1 MRTNF
6 WLMLWLT
13 SWGCGTASWAAEGQ
27 VRPQGYRHVD
37 FQKPY
42 DRTYG
47 GYWWIEPDGTLCEE
61 GITVDGLP
69 LIGSADIMLVMNA
82 ATGEASHLH
91 FVDGD
96 IRWTW
101 AYGSRTTG
109 LHLFSRL
116 CPRDPLVGSWGSY
129 VPVLWRFKP
138 GVMVDD
144 IRRPGY
150 TETFGAKHRIG
161 SLEYNTQR
169 AKASPVEVRQTWYIP
184 GKWSVASR
192 VRMTNLTDEPDDGAA
207 VAVAMSLQ
215 RLLENRNQLNWYADF
230 HSGGKAGVPEV
241 PRLSDEEYQRLVE
254 LHQFHVEYREEDR
267 AIVAC
272 RGYDVRAEKP
282 SNYFGCLM
290 LGAPVKAHV
299 LAADGNAQQSGL
311 FAEGKEYPRQL
322 TNPAAMIG
330 LRSKSFRLGPH
341 QSHELKY
348 AIAFGKTADEAI
360 ENARNALAVAPE
372 DAAARLDAYWDARLP
387 ALTTGD
393 PGLTSML
400 RYAGITHDVNWEP
413 DGRAP
418 GDLGGWGRPSRAEV
432 CGYKNYYDQ
441 ADMVVPI
448 LDVPVYDSD
457 LFKRAL
463 LYDVAPQTGRL
474 RKLIVW
480 RQQYDSM
487 LYWPAAVY
495 RVWMASQDDRF
506 LEEIYPALD
515 NTFRWLHKTRT
526 NPDGLLRMLTM
537 PYDMFTVGLG
547 DDGQVLTKAQAVAYD
562 SLHAMVRMARRL
574 DKADDAAFYEQWAV
588 RIKKASNEKLW
599 RNRYYGFG
607 LNFPDHLCLS
617 GNLCAITAGLAD
629 EAQTAAICEE
639 VSALY
644 TGSGFPNVHPPLPR
658 WVGSAP
664 YGYQNGDMYI
674 DQLALVARAANKARD
689 TDLLRTV
696 LFEFKRLVQ
705 RHKCFPVTGHP
716 WDANRRGGVNEIHS
730 ASALIASLVYGV
742 AGVEEQRSLRLRPML
757 IPEMGGSVQIS
768 DYLFRGTRFD
778 IRLEGVGTHLQSILV
793 DGKKQEKAV
802 VPEEYYDG
810 TKHTVTVRVKE

>member
-1 MRTNF
+1 
-6 WLMLWLT
+6 
-13 SWGCGTASWAAEGQ
+13 
-27 VRPQGYRHVD
+27 
-37 FQKPY
+37 
-42 DRTYG
+42 
-47 GYWWIEPDGTLCEE
+47 
-61 GITVDGLP
+61 
-69 LIGSADIMLVMNA
+69 
-82 ATGEASHLH
+82 
-91 FVDGD
+91 
-96 IRWTW
+96 
-101 AYGSRTTG
+101 
-109 LHLFSRL
+109 
-116 CPRDPLVGSWGSY
+116 
-129 VPVLWRFKP
+129 
-138 GVMVDD
+138 
-144 IRRPGY
+144 
-150 TETFGAKHRIG
+150 
-161 SLEYNTQR
+161 
-169 AKASPVEVRQTWYIP
+169 
-184 GKWSVASR
+184 
-192 VRMTNLTDEPDDGAA
+192 
-207 VAVAMSLQ
+207 
-215 RLLENRNQLNWYADF
+215 
-230 HSGGKAGVPEV
+230 
-241 PRLSDEEYQRLVE
+241 
-254 LHQFHVEYREEDR
+254 
-267 AIVAC
+267 
-272 RGYDVRAEKP
+272 
-282 SNYFGCLM
+282 M
-290 LGAPVKAHV
+290 LGAPVKDHV

-360 ENARNALAVAPE
+360 ENARNALAIAPE

-387 ALTTGD
+387 ALTTGN

-432 CGYKNYYDQ
+432 CGYKY
-441 ADMVVPI
+441 
-448 LDVPVYDSD
+448 
-457 LFKRAL
+457 
-463 LYDVAPQTGRL
+463 
-474 RKLIVW
+474 
-480 RQQYDSM
+480 
-487 LYWPAAVY
+487 
-495 RVWMASQDDRF
+495 
-506 LEEIYPALD
+506 
-515 NTFRWLHKTRT
+515 
-526 NPDGLLRMLTM
+526 
-537 PYDMFTVGLG
+537 
-547 DDGQVLTKAQAVAYD
+547 
-562 SLHAMVRMARRL
+562 
-574 DKADDAAFYEQWAV
+574 
-588 RIKKASNEKLW
+588 
-599 RNRYYGFG
+599 
-607 LNFPDHLCLS
+607 PDHLCLS

-689 TDLLRTV
+689 TDLLRHV

-778 IRLEGVGTHLQSILV
+778 IRLEGAGTHVHGILV